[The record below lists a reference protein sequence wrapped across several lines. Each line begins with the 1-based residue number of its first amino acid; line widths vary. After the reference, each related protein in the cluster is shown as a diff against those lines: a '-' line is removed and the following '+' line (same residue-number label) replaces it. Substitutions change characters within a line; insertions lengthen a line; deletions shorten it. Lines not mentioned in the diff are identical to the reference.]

1 MSIRAL
7 IFFHAV
13 PHEILFTKFI
23 ERGVSVVVINQTR
36 LALIRCSQ
44 RNTPHISP
52 FAIHSMYS
60 TNHFLPMQTLK
71 QTLCA
76 VLAAIVVG
84 TGTVFPLFAQDQ
96 QPQKPE
102 IKAVGVEANGVE
114 RPVIQIRVDEYLSR
128 NIHPLL
134 NYIFFDD
141 NSDQVPTRYTKIND
155 IQAETFRPERLFGSE
170 TLEVYYQVLNILGFR
185 LKNAPSEKITLT
197 GCNSNVGVEKG
208 NQDLSLR
215 RAQAVQKYLT
225 EVWKIEPERVVV
237 QKRDAPQNPSS
248 SKDSPADSDA
258 ENRRVEITGAWSL
271 MQPLVISDTLREATP
286 PTVRFF
292 SKVYNEQTPQQWAI
306 EVVQRGKNLK
316 KLVGAGQVRSS
327 MDWRIN
333 KERNSIPL
341 DTVPMTYRLEVRY
354 DGSPNQKSKQESLP
368 VEQVTVQKKRRER
381 INDIEKDRY
390 SMILFDFGKSAMGE
404 FNTRIAEFI
413 KSEKRITP
421 KSKVIITGYTDIIG
435 TKEANKRISEDRA
448 KSVAA
453 GLGVTKS
460 SVKEMVV
467 VGRGSEQPL
476 VYPNEYPEGRFYC
489 RTVIVDVE
497 NPVEYDK

>member
-1 MSIRAL
+1 M
-7 IFFHAV
+7 
-13 PHEILFTKFI
+13 P
-23 ERGVSVVVINQTR
+23 
-36 LALIRCSQ
+36 
-44 RNTPHISP
+44 
-52 FAIHSMYS
+52 
-60 TNHFLPMQTLK
+60 TLK
-71 QTLCA
+71 YIKYMLRHTFQHALCA
-76 VLAAIVVG
+76 TLAAIMLG
-84 TGTVFPLFAQDQ
+84 IGVFTPLLAQDQ

-114 RPVIQIRVDEYLSR
+114 RPVIQIRVDEYLTR

-141 NSDQVPTRYTKIND
+141 NSDQLPTRYQKIND

-170 TLEVYYQVLNILGFR
+170 TLEVYYHLLNIIGFR
-185 LKNAPSEKITLT
+185 LKNTPSEKITLT

-225 EVWKIEPERVVV
+225 EVWKIEPDRIAL

-271 MQPLVISDTLREATP
+271 MQPLAISDTLREATP

-292 SKVYNEQTPQQWAI
+292 SKVYNEATPSQWAI
-306 EVVQRGKNLK
+306 DVVQRGKALK
-316 KLVGAGQVRSS
+316 SLRSTGQVRPS

-333 KERNSIPL
+333 KERNTIPL

-354 DGSPNQKSKQESLP
+354 EGAGALNQKSKAESLP
-368 VEQVTVQKKRRER
+368 VEQITVQKKRRER
-381 INDIEKDRY
+381 INDIERDRY
-390 SMILFDFGKSAMGE
+390 SMILFDFGKSALGE
-404 FNTRIAEFI
+404 FNTKIAEFI

-421 KSKVIITGYTDIIG
+421 KSKVIITGYTDVIG

-453 GLGVTKS
+453 GLGITKA
-460 SVKEMVV
+460 SVKESVI

-476 VYPNEYPEGRFYC
+476 IYPNEYPEGRFYC
-489 RTVIVDVE
+489 RTVVVDVE